1 MKVPIAAVN
10 INMGQ
15 LLVNMTDKSLV
26 QGREMPW
33 YFQTN
38 FKEQVINW
46 MSTLPDRQVC
56 MWCKPR

>member
-1 MKVPIAAVN
+1 
-10 INMGQ
+10 MGQ

-56 MWCKPR
+56 MGVNQDEVN

>member
-33 YFQTN
+33 YFSN
-38 FKEQVINW
+38 KF
-46 MSTLPDRQVC
+46 
-56 MWCKPR
+56 